1 MHYKS
6 LINKMLVLVMAVACA
21 LTASGQTLNVTLDEC
36 IRIALN
42 DNPSIIVADMEI
54 QRVDYSKKQTLG
66 QLFPQVNFSANY
78 NRTLA
83 KQTMVM
89 MDQEF
94 KVGTDNQHSVG
105 FQGSLPIIV
114 PALWKSIKLS
124 DTQILQNIEL
134 ARSSRLSL
142 VNQVKNAYYALLLAR
157 DSKRVIEANHE
168 TALFTANVFE
178 KQFEIGVASEYDKT
192 RARVAA
198 TTLEPSIL
206 DAENSITALKLQLKV
221 LMGMDV
227 AIDIEPIETL
237 DDFKYKIYENTLNVD
252 TSLVNNTNLRQLDL
266 QTDYLKQ
273 SLKVQKMSWAPTLN
287 GTINY
292 MWNSMSNGSPF
303 KNFNWNPYSQA
314 GLALSW
320 NLFSGGQRYYKQKQ
334 AEIAVR
340 EMKWQRENLTRG
352 LNSQVQTQLNSI
364 KSNLKQ
370 IESNAASVALAEK
383 SNNIIQESF
392 KLGVGTF
399 LQIQDTQNALLGARL
414 SYYQAIYNLLVSQSD
429 LELLL
434 GNAPLNKY
442 GVTTDYKNTKSR
454 Q

>member
-21 LTASGQTLNVTLDEC
+21 LTTSGQTLNVTLDEC

-42 DNPSIIVADMEI
+42 ENPSIIVADMEI

-66 QLFPQVNFSANY
+66 QLFPQVNFTANY

-142 VNQVKNAYYALLLAR
+142 INQVKNAYYALLLAR
-157 DSKRVIEANHE
+157 DSKRVIEANHS
-168 TALFTANVFE
+168 TALLTADIFD
-178 KQFEIGVASEYDKT
+178 KQYEIGVASEYDKT

-227 AIDIEPIETL
+227 NVDIEPAETL

-266 QTDYLKQ
+266 QTDYLNQ
-273 SLKVQKMSWAPTLN
+273 ALKVQKMAWAPTLN

-314 GLALSW
+314 GIALTW

-434 GNAPLNKY
+434 GNAPLSKY
-442 GVTTDYKNTKSR
+442 GVTTDNKYTK
-454 Q
+454 

>member
-1 MHYKS
+1 MYRKKIIKIA
-6 LINKMLVLVMAVACA
+6 LMAVALIA
-21 LTASGQTLNVTLDEC
+21 TSTASDAETLNVTLDEC
-36 IRIALN
+36 IRIALS

-54 QRVDYSKKQTLG
+54 ERVDYSKKEVLG
-66 QLFPQVNFSANY
+66 QLFPQVNFTANY
-78 NRTLA
+78 SRTLA

-124 DTQILQNIEL
+124 DNQILQNIEK

-168 TALFTANVFE
+168 TALLTAGIFE
-178 KQFEIGVASEYDKT
+178 KQFEIGVASEYDMT

-206 DAENSITALKLQLKV
+206 EAQNSIDALKLQLKV

-227 AIDIEPIETL
+227 NVNIEPNETL
-237 DDFKYKIYENTLNVD
+237 DDFKPMLYEYTMSVD
-252 TSLVNNTNLRQLDL
+252 TSLVNNTNVRQLDL

-273 SLKVQKMSWAPTLN
+273 ALKVQKMSWFPTLS

-320 NLFSGGQRYYKQKQ
+320 NLFTGGQRYFKQKQ
-334 AEIAVR
+334 AENAVR
-340 EMKWQRENLTRG
+340 EMKWQRENLTRS
-352 LNSQVQTQLNSI
+352 LSSQVETQINNI
-364 KSNLKQ
+364 KSDLKQ

-383 SNNIIQESF
+383 GDRIMQESF

-399 LQIQDTQNALLGARL
+399 LQIQDSQNALLGARL
-414 SYYQAIYNLLVSQSD
+414 SYYQAIYNLLVSQSN
-429 LELLL
+429 LELVL
-434 GNAPLNKY
+434 GNAPLAKY
-442 GVTTDYKNTKSR
+442 GVSNETNKTKK
-454 Q
+454 

>member
-1 MHYKS
+1 MYYKS
-6 LINKMLVLVMAVACA
+6 LIKKMLVLAVVVTSAVSA
-21 LTASGQTLNVTLDEC
+21 NGQTLNLTLDEC

-54 QRVDYSKKQTLG
+54 QRVDYSKKEVLG
-66 QLFPQVNFSANY
+66 QLFPQVNFTANY
-78 NRTLA
+78 SRTLA

-89 MDQEF
+89 MDQSF

-105 FQGSLPIIV
+105 FQGSLPIVV

-124 DTQILQNIEL
+124 DNQILQNIEN
-134 ARSSRLSL
+134 ARASRLSL
-142 VNQVKNAYYALLLAR
+142 INQVKNAYYALLLAR
-157 DSKRVIEANHE
+157 DSKRVIEANHN
-168 TALFTANVFE
+168 TALYTAGVFQ
-178 KQFEIGVASEYDKT
+178 KQYEIGVASEYDMT

-206 DAENSITALKLQLKV
+206 EAENSIAALKLQLKV

-227 AIDIEPIETL
+227 NIDIEPMETL
-237 DDFKYKIYENTLNVD
+237 DDFKRTMYENTLTMD
-252 TSLVNNTNLRQLDL
+252 TTLTNNTNLRQLDL
-266 QTDYLKQ
+266 QTEYMEQALQ
-273 SLKVQKMSWAPTLN
+273 VQKMSWYPTIT
-287 GTINY
+287 GSINY

-314 GLALSW
+314 ALSLSW
-320 NLFSGGQRYYKQKQ
+320 NLFSGGQRYFKQKE

-340 EMKWQRENLTRG
+340 EMQWQRENLSRS
-352 LNSQVQTQLNSI
+352 LSSQVQTQINNI

-370 IESNAASVALAEK
+370 IETNAASVALAEK
-383 SNNIIQESF
+383 SDQIMQDSF
-392 KLGVGTF
+392 RLGVGTF

-434 GNAPLNKY
+434 GNAPLSQY
-442 GVTTDYKNTKSR
+442 GVTIPDNNNTNK
-454 Q
+454 

>member
-1 MHYKS
+1 MYLKR
-6 LINKMLVLVMAVACA
+6 LIKFALLAVVLITPST
-21 LTASGQTLNVTLDEC
+21 TADAETLNVTLDDC

-54 QRVDYSKKQTLG
+54 QRVDYSKKEILG
-66 QLFPQVNFSANY
+66 QLFPQVNFTANY
-78 NRTLA
+78 SRTLA

-89 MDQEF
+89 MDQSF
-94 KVGTDNQHSVG
+94 KVGTDNSHSVG

-124 DTQILQNIEL
+124 DNQILQNIEK

-142 VNQVKNAYYALLLAR
+142 VNQVKNAYYSLLLAR
-157 DSKRVIEANHE
+157 DSKRVIEANHK
-168 TALFTANVFE
+168 TALFTAEVFQ
-178 KQFEIGVASEYDKT
+178 KQYEIGVASEYDMT

-227 AIDIEPIETL
+227 NVDIEPVETL
-237 DDFKYKIYENTLNVD
+237 DDFKYQMYENTLNVD
-252 TSLVNNTNLRQLDL
+252 TSLVNNTNVRQLDL
-266 QTDYLKQ
+266 QTEYLQ
-273 SLKVQKMSWAPTLN
+273 QALKVQKMSWCPTLS

-314 GLALSW
+314 GVALSW

-352 LNSQVQTQLNSI
+352 LSSQVQTQLNSI

-383 SNNIIQESF
+383 SDRIIQESF

-429 LELLL
+429 LELVL
-434 GNAPLNKY
+434 GNAPLSKY
-442 GVTTDYKNTKSR
+442 GVSNEINKTNR
-454 Q
+454 

>member
-6 LINKMLVLVMAVACA
+6 LIKTMLSLVVAMTTILGSSA
-21 LTASGQTLNVTLDEC
+21 QSLNVTLDEC

-42 DNPSIIVADMEI
+42 DNPTIIVADMEI

-66 QLFPQVNFSANY
+66 QLFPQVNFTANY

-114 PALWKSIKLS
+114 PSLWKSIKLS
-124 DTQILQNIEL
+124 DTQILQNIEQ

-157 DSKRVIEANHE
+157 DSKRVIEANHN
-168 TALFTANVFE
+168 TALLNADIFE
-178 KQFEIGVASEYDKT
+178 KQYEIGVASEYDKT

-227 AIDIEPIETL
+227 AVDIEPVETL
-237 DDFKYKIYENTLNVD
+237 DDFKAQMYENTLRVD

-273 SLKVQKMSWAPTLN
+273 ALKVQKMSWAPTLN

-314 GLALSW
+314 GLALTW

-340 EMKWQRENLTRG
+340 EMKWQRENLVRG
-352 LNSQVQTQLNSI
+352 LNSQVETQLNSI

-414 SYYQAIYNLLVSQSD
+414 SYYQAIYNLLVSQSN

-434 GNAPLNKY
+434 GNAPLSKY
-442 GVTTDYKNTKSR
+442 GVNENTNKTK
-454 Q
+454 

>member
-1 MHYKS
+1 MHYNS
-6 LINKMLVLVMAVACA
+6 LIKKLLVLVMA
-21 LTASGQTLNVTLDEC
+21 ASCTMTINSQALNVTLDEC
-36 IRIALN
+36 IRISLN

-54 QRVDYSKKQTLG
+54 KRVDYSKKETLG
-66 QLFPQVNFSANY
+66 QLFPQVNFTANY
-78 NRTLA
+78 SRTLA

-105 FQGSLPIIV
+105 FQSSLPIIV

-124 DTQILQNIEL
+124 DNQILQNIEN
-134 ARSSRLSL
+134 ARASRLSL

-157 DSKRVIEANHE
+157 DSKRVIEANHN
-168 TALFTANVFE
+168 TALYTAEVFQ
-178 KQFEIGVASEYDKT
+178 KQYEIGVATEYDMT

-227 AIDIEPIETL
+227 SVDIEPAETL
-237 DDFKYKIYENTLNVD
+237 DDFKSAMYENTLNID
-252 TSLVNNTNLRQLDL
+252 TTLNNNTNVRQLDL
-266 QTDYLKQ
+266 QTDYMKQ
-273 SLKVQKMSWAPTLN
+273 ALKVQKMSWLPNLN

-314 GLALSW
+314 GLALTW

-340 EMKWQRENLTRG
+340 EMKWQRENLTRS
-352 LNSQVQTQLNSI
+352 LSSQVQTQINNI

-383 SNNIIQESF
+383 SDHIIQESF

-429 LELLL
+429 LELVL
-434 GNAPLNKY
+434 GNAPLSKY
-442 GVTTDYKNTKSR
+442 GVIENSNKTK
-454 Q
+454 

>member
-168 TALFTANVFE
+168 TALLTADVFE
-178 KQFEIGVASEYDKT
+178 KQYEIGVASEYDKT

-237 DDFKYKIYENTLNVD
+237 DDFKYKVYENTLNVD

-273 SLKVQKMSWAPTLN
+273 ALKVQKMSWAPTLN
-287 GTINY
+287 RTINY

-442 GVTTDYKNTKSR
+442 GVTTDYNKQTK
-454 Q
+454 

>member
-1 MHYKS
+1 MHYNS
-6 LINKMLVLVMAVACA
+6 LIKKMLVLVMVASSTMTINSQA
-21 LTASGQTLNVTLDEC
+21 LNVTLDEC

-54 QRVDYSKKQTLG
+54 KRVDYSKKETLG
-66 QLFPQVNFSANY
+66 QLFPQVNFTANY
-78 NRTLA
+78 SRTLA

-105 FQGSLPIIV
+105 FQSSLPIIV

-124 DTQILQNIEL
+124 DNQILQNIEN
-134 ARSSRLSL
+134 ARASRLSL

-157 DSKRVIEANHE
+157 DSKRVIEANHN
-168 TALFTANVFE
+168 TALYTAEVFQ
-178 KQFEIGVASEYDKT
+178 KQYEIGVATEYDMT

-227 AIDIEPIETL
+227 SVDIEPAETL
-237 DDFKYKIYENTLNVD
+237 DDFKSAMYENTLNID
-252 TSLVNNTNLRQLDL
+252 TTLNNNTNVRQLDL
-266 QTDYLKQ
+266 QTDYMKQ
-273 SLKVQKMSWAPTLN
+273 ALKVQKMSWLPNLN

-314 GLALSW
+314 GLALTW

-340 EMKWQRENLTRG
+340 EMKWQRENLTRS
-352 LNSQVQTQLNSI
+352 LSSQVQTQINNI

-383 SNNIIQESF
+383 SDHIIQESF

-429 LELLL
+429 LELVL
-434 GNAPLNKY
+434 GNAPLSKY
-442 GVTTDYKNTKSR
+442 GVIENSNKTK
-454 Q
+454 

>member
-1 MHYKS
+1 MYLKK
-6 LINKMLVLVMAVACA
+6 LIKIALLAVT
-21 LTASGQTLNVTLDEC
+21 LITTSTAADAETLNVTLDDC

-54 QRVDYSKKQTLG
+54 QRVDYSKKEILG
-66 QLFPQVNFSANY
+66 QLFPQVNFTANY
-78 NRTLA
+78 SRTLA

-89 MDQEF
+89 MDQSF
-94 KVGTDNQHSVG
+94 KVGTDNSHSVG

-124 DTQILQNIEL
+124 DNQILQNIEK

-142 VNQVKNAYYALLLAR
+142 VNQVKNAYYSLLLAR
-157 DSKRVIEANHE
+157 DSKRVIEANHK
-168 TALFTANVFE
+168 TALFTAEVFQ
-178 KQFEIGVASEYDKT
+178 KQYEIGVASEYDMT

-227 AIDIEPIETL
+227 NVDIEPVETL
-237 DDFKYKIYENTLNVD
+237 DDFKYQMYENTLNVD
-252 TSLVNNTNLRQLDL
+252 TSLVNNTNVRQLDL
-266 QTDYLKQ
+266 QTEYLQ
-273 SLKVQKMSWAPTLN
+273 QALKVQKMSWCPTLS

-314 GLALSW
+314 GVALSW

-352 LNSQVQTQLNSI
+352 LSSQVQTQLNSI

-383 SNNIIQESF
+383 SDRIIQESF

-429 LELLL
+429 LELVL
-434 GNAPLNKY
+434 GNAPLSKY
-442 GVTTDYKNTKSR
+442 GVSNEINKTNR
-454 Q
+454 

>member
-6 LINKMLVLVMAVACA
+6 FIKRFMLLVAIATVAMTMNAQAV
-21 LTASGQTLNVTLDEC
+21 QVTLDDC
-36 IRIALN
+36 IRIALS
-42 DNPSIIVADMEI
+42 DNPSIIIADMEI
-54 QRVDYSKKQTLG
+54 ERVDYSKKEILG
-66 QLFPQVNFSANY
+66 QLFPQVNFTANY
-78 NRTLA
+78 SRTLA

-89 MDQEF
+89 MDQTF

-105 FQGSLPIIV
+105 FSGSLPIIV
-114 PALWKSIKLS
+114 PSLWKSIKLS
-124 DTQILQNIEL
+124 DNQILQNIEN
-134 ARSSRLSL
+134 ARASRLSL

-157 DSKRVIEANHE
+157 DTKRVIESNKK
-168 TALFTANVFE
+168 TAEFTSDVFK
-178 KQFEIGVASEYDKT
+178 KQFELGTATEYDMT
-192 RARVAA
+192 RAAVAV

-206 DAENSITALKLQLKV
+206 EAQNSIDALKLQLKV

-227 AIDIEPIETL
+227 AVDIEPIETL
-237 DDFKYKIYENTLNVD
+237 DSYKTLMYENTMNID
-252 TSLVNNTNLRQLDL
+252 TSLVNNTNIRQIDL
-266 QTDYLKQ
+266 QTDYMKQ
-273 SLKVQKMSWAPTLN
+273 ALKVQKMSWFPTLS
-287 GTINY
+287 GSINY

-340 EMKWQRENLTRG
+340 EMKWQRENLTRS
-352 LNSQVQTQLNSI
+352 LNSQVQTQINNI
-364 KSNLKQ
+364 KSDLKQ

-383 SNNIIQESF
+383 SDNIMQESF

-414 SYYQAIYNLLVSQSD
+414 SYYQAIYNLLVSQSN
-429 LELLL
+429 LELVL
-434 GNAPLNKY
+434 GNAPLAKY
-442 GVTTDYKNTKSR
+442 GVNEEINKTK
-454 Q
+454 

>member
-1 MHYKS
+1 MYR
-6 LINKMLVLVMAVACA
+6 NKIIKIALMAVALIA
-21 LTASGQTLNVTLDEC
+21 TSTASDAETLNVTLDEC
-36 IRIALN
+36 IRIALS

-54 QRVDYSKKQTLG
+54 ERVDYSKKEVLG
-66 QLFPQVNFSANY
+66 QLFPQVNFTANY
-78 NRTLA
+78 SRTLA

-124 DTQILQNIEL
+124 DNQILQNIEK

-168 TALFTANVFE
+168 TALLTAGIFE
-178 KQFEIGVASEYDKT
+178 KQFEIGVASEYDMT

-206 DAENSITALKLQLKV
+206 EAQNSIDALKLQLKV

-227 AIDIEPIETL
+227 NVNIEPNETL
-237 DDFKYKIYENTLNVD
+237 DDFKPMLYEYTMSVD
-252 TSLVNNTNLRQLDL
+252 TSLVNNTNVRQLDL

-273 SLKVQKMSWAPTLN
+273 ALKVQKMSWFPTLS

-320 NLFSGGQRYYKQKQ
+320 NLFSGGQRYFKQKQ

-340 EMKWQRENLTRG
+340 EMKWQRENLTRS
-352 LNSQVQTQLNSI
+352 LSSQVETQINNI
-364 KSNLKQ
+364 KSDLKQ

-383 SNNIIQESF
+383 GDRIMQESF

-399 LQIQDTQNALLGARL
+399 LQIQDSQNALLGARL
-414 SYYQAIYNLLVSQSD
+414 SYYQAIYNLLVSQSN
-429 LELLL
+429 LELVL
-434 GNAPLNKY
+434 GNAPLAKY
-442 GVTTDYKNTKSR
+442 GVSNETNKTKK
-454 Q
+454 

>member
-21 LTASGQTLNVTLDEC
+21 LTTSGQTLNVTLDEC

-42 DNPSIIVADMEI
+42 ENPSIIVADMEI

-66 QLFPQVNFSANY
+66 QLFPQVNFTVNY

-142 VNQVKNAYYALLLAR
+142 INQVKNAYYALLLAH
-157 DSKRVIEANHE
+157 DSKRVIEANHS
-168 TALFTANVFE
+168 TALLTADIFD
-178 KQFEIGVASEYDKT
+178 KQYEIGVASEYDKT

-227 AIDIEPIETL
+227 NVDIEPAETL

-266 QTDYLKQ
+266 QTDHLNQ
-273 SLKVQKMSWAPTLN
+273 ALKVQKMAWAPTLN

-314 GLALSW
+314 GIALTW

-383 SNNIIQESF
+383 SNDIIQESF

-442 GVTTDYKNTKSR
+442 GVTTDNKYTK
-454 Q
+454 

>member
-1 MHYKS
+1 MYLKR
-6 LINKMLVLVMAVACA
+6 LIKFALLAVMLITTS
-21 LTASGQTLNVTLDEC
+21 TATDAETLNVTLDDC

-42 DNPSIIVADMEI
+42 DNPTIIVADMEI
-54 QRVDYSKKQTLG
+54 QRVDYSKKEILG
-66 QLFPQVNFSANY
+66 QLFPQVNFTANY
-78 NRTLA
+78 SRTLA

-89 MDQEF
+89 MDQSF
-94 KVGTDNQHSVG
+94 KVGTDNSHSVG

-124 DTQILQNIEL
+124 DNQILQNIEK

-142 VNQVKNAYYALLLAR
+142 VNQVKNAYYSLLLAR
-157 DSKRVIEANHE
+157 DSKRVIEASHK
-168 TALFTANVFE
+168 TALFTAEVFQ
-178 KQFEIGVASEYDKT
+178 KQYEIGVASEYDMT

-227 AIDIEPIETL
+227 NVDIEPVETL
-237 DDFKYKIYENTLNVD
+237 DDFKYQMYENTLNVD
-252 TSLVNNTNLRQLDL
+252 TSLVNNTNVRQLDL
-266 QTDYLKQ
+266 QTEYLQ
-273 SLKVQKMSWAPTLN
+273 QALKVQKMSWCPTLS

-314 GLALSW
+314 GVALSW

-352 LNSQVQTQLNSI
+352 LSSQVQTQLNSI

-383 SNNIIQESF
+383 SDRIIQESF

-429 LELLL
+429 LELVL
-434 GNAPLNKY
+434 GNAPLSRY
-442 GVTTDYKNTKSR
+442 GVSNEKNKTNR
-454 Q
+454 

>member
-1 MHYKS
+1 MYRKKIIKIA
-6 LINKMLVLVMAVACA
+6 LMAVALIA
-21 LTASGQTLNVTLDEC
+21 TSTASDAEALNVTLDEC
-36 IRIALN
+36 IRIALS
-42 DNPSIIVADMEI
+42 DNPSIIVADMEV
-54 QRVDYSKKQTLG
+54 QRVDYSKKETLG
-66 QLFPQVNFSANY
+66 QLFPQVNFTANY
-78 NRTLA
+78 SRTLA

-89 MDQEF
+89 MDQSF
-94 KVGTDNQHSVG
+94 KVGTDNSHSVG
-105 FQGSLPIIV
+105 FQGTLPIIV

-124 DTQILQNIEL
+124 DNQILQNIEK
-134 ARSSRLSL
+134 ARASRISL

-168 TALFTANVFE
+168 TALLTAEIFQ
-178 KQFEIGVASEYDKT
+178 KQFEIGVGTELDMT

-206 DAENSITALKLQLKV
+206 DAQNSIDALKLQLKV
-221 LMGMDV
+221 LMGMDSNV
-227 AIDIEPIETL
+227 DIEPSETL
-237 DDFKYKIYENTLNVD
+237 DSYKAMMYDYTMSVD
-252 TSLVNNTNLRQLDL
+252 TSLVNNTSLRQLDL

-273 SLKVQKMSWAPTLN
+273 ALKVQKMSWFPTLT
-287 GTINY
+287 GSINY

-314 GLALSW
+314 ALALSW
-320 NLFSGGQRYYKQKQ
+320 NLFSGGQRYFKQKE
-334 AEIAVR
+334 AEITVN
-340 EMKWQRENLTRG
+340 EMKWQRENLTRT
-352 LNSQVQTQLNSI
+352 LNSQVETQLNNI

-383 SNNIIQESF
+383 SDNIMQESF

-429 LELLL
+429 LELML
-434 GNAPLNKY
+434 GNAPLAKY
-442 GVTTDYKNTKSR
+442 GVNNEIIKTNR
-454 Q
+454 

>member
-1 MHYKS
+1 MQYKS
-6 LINKMLVLVMAVACA
+6 FIKKMLVLVMAMTSA
-21 LTASGQTLNVTLDEC
+21 LTASSQTLNVTLDDC
-36 IRIALN
+36 IRIALS

-54 QRVDYSKKQTLG
+54 QRVDYSKKETLG

-89 MDQEF
+89 MDQSF
-94 KVGTDNQHSVG
+94 KVGTDNSHSVG
-105 FQGSLPIIV
+105 FSGSLPIIV

-124 DTQILQNIEL
+124 DNQILQNIEN

-157 DSKRVIEANHE
+157 DTKRVIEANHN
-168 TALFTANVFE
+168 TALLTAEVFK
-178 KQFEIGVASEYDKT
+178 KQFEIGVASEYDAT

-206 DAENSITALKLQLKV
+206 EAENSIEALKLQLKV
-221 LMGMDV
+221 LMGMDSNV
-227 AIDIEPIETL
+227 DIEPVETL
-237 DDFKYKIYENTLNVD
+237 DSYKAMMYENALNID
-252 TSLVNNTNLRQLDL
+252 TSLVNNTNIRQLDL
-266 QTDYLKQ
+266 QTDYMKKALD
-273 SLKVQKMSWAPTLN
+273 VQKMSWAPTLA

-340 EMKWQRENLTRG
+340 EMKWQRENLTRS
-352 LNSQVQTQLNSI
+352 LSSQVQTQVNAI
-364 KSNLKQ
+364 NSNLKQ

-383 SNNIIQESF
+383 SDNIMQESF

-414 SYYQAIYNLLVSQSD
+414 SYYQAIYNLLVAQSN
-429 LELLL
+429 LELML
-434 GNAPLNKY
+434 GNAPLSKY
-442 GVTTDYKNTKSR
+442 GVNEVNNITTK
-454 Q
+454 

>member
-6 LINKMLVLVMAVACA
+6 LIKKMLLLVAVVATS
-21 LTASGQTLNVTLDEC
+21 LGASAKTLNVTLDEC

-54 QRVDYSKKQTLG
+54 QRVDYSKKEVLG
-66 QLFPQVNFSANY
+66 QLFPQVNFTANY
-78 NRTLA
+78 SRTLA

-124 DTQILQNIEL
+124 DTQILQNIEN

-142 VNQVKNAYYALLLAR
+142 VNQVKNAYYALLLAQA
-157 DSKRVIEANHE
+157 SKKVIEANHE
-168 TALFTANVFE
+168 TALYTADVYN
-178 KQFEIGVASEYDKT
+178 KQFEIGVATEYDAT

-227 AIDIEPIETL
+227 DIDIEPVETL
-237 DDFKYKIYENTLNVD
+237 DDFKIAMYENTLNID
-252 TSLVNNTNLRQLDL
+252 TTLVNNTNVKQLDL
-266 QTDYLKQ
+266 QTDYLNQ
-273 SLKVQKMSWAPTLN
+273 ALKVQKMSWFPTLA
-287 GTINY
+287 GSINY

-303 KNFNWNPYSQA
+303 KNFNWNPYSTA
-314 GLALSW
+314 GLSLSW

-334 AEIAVR
+334 AEIAIR

-352 LNSQVQTQLNSI
+352 LSSQVKTQLNTI
-364 KSNLKQ
+364 KSDLKQ

-399 LQIQDTQNALLGARL
+399 LQIQDTQNALLDARL
-414 SYYQAIYNLLVSQSD
+414 SYYQAIYNLLVAQSD

-434 GNAPLNKY
+434 GNAPLSKY
-442 GVTTDYKNTKSR
+442 GVTTDNKYTK
-454 Q
+454 

>member
-1 MHYKS
+1 MY
-6 LINKMLVLVMAVACA
+6 LNKFIKIALMAVVFSTTSIAA
-21 LTASGQTLNVTLDEC
+21 NAEALNVTLDEC
-36 IRIALN
+36 IRIALS

-54 QRVDYSKKQTLG
+54 QRVDYSKKEILG
-66 QLFPQVNFSANY
+66 QLFPQVNFTANY
-78 NRTLA
+78 SRTLA

-114 PALWKSIKLS
+114 PTLWKSIKLS
-124 DTQILQNIEL
+124 DNQILQNIEK

-157 DSKRVIEANHE
+157 DSKRVIEANHQ
-168 TALFTANVFE
+168 TALLTAEIFQ
-178 KQFEIGVASEYDKT
+178 KQYEIGVASEYDMT

-206 DAENSITALKLQLKV
+206 DAQNSIDALKLQLKV

-227 AIDIEPIETL
+227 NVDIEPSETL
-237 DDFKYKIYENTLNVD
+237 DSYKAMMYDYAMSID
-252 TSLVNNTNLRQLDL
+252 TSLVNNTNVRQLDL
-266 QTDYLKQ
+266 QTEYLQ
-273 SLKVQKMSWAPTLN
+273 QALKVQKMSWLPTLS

-292 MWNSMSNGSPF
+292 MWNSMNNGSPF

-352 LNSQVQTQLNSI
+352 LSAQVQTQLNSI

-383 SNNIIQESF
+383 SDNIMQESF

-429 LELLL
+429 LELVL
-434 GNAPLNKY
+434 GNAPLEKY
-442 GVTTDYKNTKSR
+442 GVSNEINNKQK
-454 Q
+454 

>member
-1 MHYKS
+1 MFYHKVFKKI
-6 LINKMLVLVMAVACA
+6 LLLVAAATAV
-21 LTASGQTLNVTLDEC
+21 TASAEPVKVTLDDC
-36 IRIALN
+36 ICIALS

-54 QRVDYSKKQTLG
+54 QRVDYSKKETLG
-66 QLFPQVNFSANY
+66 QLFPQVNFTANY

-89 MDQEF
+89 MDQSF
-94 KVGTDNQHSVG
+94 KVGTDNSHSVG
-105 FQGSLPIIV
+105 FSGSLPIIV

-124 DTQILQNIEL
+124 DNQILQHIEQ

-157 DSKRVIEANHE
+157 DTKRVIESNHE
-168 TALFTANVFE
+168 TALLTAEIFK
-178 KQFEIGVASEYDKT
+178 KQFEIGTATEYDMT
-192 RARVAA
+192 RATVAA

-206 DAENSITALKLQLKV
+206 EAENSIEALKLQLKV
-221 LMGMDV
+221 LMGMNASV
-227 AIDIEPIETL
+227 DIEPVETL
-237 DDFKYKIYENTLNVD
+237 DSYKAMMYENAMNVD
-252 TSLVNNTNLRQLDL
+252 TSLVNNTNIKQLDL

-273 SLKVQKMSWAPTLN
+273 ALKVQKMSWAPTLS

-314 GLALSW
+314 GLALTW

-340 EMKWQRENLTRG
+340 EMKWQRENLTRS
-352 LNSQVQTQLNSI
+352 LSSQVQTQINSI
-364 KSNLKQ
+364 NSDIKQ

-383 SNNIIQESF
+383 SDRIMQESF

-429 LELLL
+429 LELML
-434 GNAPLNKY
+434 GNAPLSKY
-442 GVTTDYKNTKSR
+442 GVSEEINKTK
-454 Q
+454 

>member
-6 LINKMLVLVMAVACA
+6 LISKMLVLAMAAISA
-21 LTASGQTLNVTLDEC
+21 LTASGQALNVNLDEC

-54 QRVDYSKKQTLG
+54 QRVDYSKKEILG
-66 QLFPQVNFSANY
+66 QLFPQVNFTANY
-78 NRTLA
+78 SRTLA

-89 MDQEF
+89 MDQSF

-105 FQGSLPIIV
+105 FSGSLPIIV

-124 DTQILQNIEL
+124 DNQILQNIEN

-142 VNQVKNAYYALLLAR
+142 INQVKNAYYSLLLAR

-168 TALFTANVFE
+168 TALVTAGIFE
-178 KQFEIGVASEYDKT
+178 KQFEIGVASEYDMT

-206 DAENSITALKLQLKV
+206 EAQNSIEALKLQLKV
-221 LMGMDV
+221 LMGMD
-227 AIDIEPIETL
+227 ANIDIEPTETL
-237 DDFKYKIYENTLNVD
+237 DDFKPMLYEYTMKVD
-252 TSLVNNTNLRQLDL
+252 TSLVNNTNVRQLDL

-273 SLKVQKMSWAPTLN
+273 ALKVQKMSWFPTLS
-287 GTINY
+287 GSINY

-320 NLFSGGQRYYKQKQ
+320 NLFSGGQRYFKQKQ

-340 EMKWQRENLTRG
+340 EMKWQRENLTRT
-352 LNSQVQTQLNSI
+352 LNSQVETQINNI
-364 KSNLKQ
+364 KSDLKQ

-383 SNNIIQESF
+383 GDHIMQESF

-399 LQIQDTQNALLGARL
+399 LQIQDSQNALLGAHL
-414 SYYQAIYNLLVSQSD
+414 SYYQAIYNLLVSQSN
-429 LELLL
+429 LELVL
-434 GNAPLNKY
+434 GNAPLEKY
-442 GVTTDYKNTKSR
+442 GVTNEINKTNK
-454 Q
+454 

>member
-1 MHYKS
+1 M
-6 LINKMLVLVMAVACA
+6 LVMAVACA

-168 TALFTANVFE
+168 TALLTADVFE
-178 KQFEIGVASEYDKT
+178 KQYEIGVASEYDKT

-227 AIDIEPIETL
+227 TIDIEPIETL
-237 DDFKYKIYENTLNVD
+237 DDFKYKVYENTLNVD

-273 SLKVQKMSWAPTLN
+273 ALKVQKMSWAPTLN

-442 GVTTDYKNTKSR
+442 GVTTDFNKTN
-454 Q
+454 

>member
-42 DNPSIIVADMEI
+42 ENPSIIVADMEI

-66 QLFPQVNFSANY
+66 QLFPQVNFTANY

-168 TALFTANVFE
+168 TALLTADVFE
-178 KQFEIGVASEYDKT
+178 KQYEIGVASEYDKT

-237 DDFKYKIYENTLNVD
+237 DDFKYKVYENTLNVD

-273 SLKVQKMSWAPTLN
+273 ALKVQKMSWAPTLN

-442 GVTTDYKNTKSR
+442 GVTTDYNKTN
-454 Q
+454 

>member
-6 LINKMLVLVMAVACA
+6 LIKKMLVLVMVASSTMTINSQA
-21 LTASGQTLNVTLDEC
+21 LNVTLDEC

-54 QRVDYSKKQTLG
+54 KRVDYSKKETLG
-66 QLFPQVNFSANY
+66 QLFPQVNFTANY
-78 NRTLA
+78 SRTLA

-105 FQGSLPIIV
+105 FQSSLPIIV

-124 DTQILQNIEL
+124 DNQILQNIEN
-134 ARSSRLSL
+134 ARASRLSL

-157 DSKRVIEANHE
+157 DSKRVIEANHN
-168 TALFTANVFE
+168 TALYTAEVFQ
-178 KQFEIGVASEYDKT
+178 KQYEIGVATEYDMT

-227 AIDIEPIETL
+227 SVDIEPAETL
-237 DDFKYKIYENTLNVD
+237 DDFKSAMYENTLNID
-252 TSLVNNTNLRQLDL
+252 TTLNNNTNVRQLDL
-266 QTDYLKQ
+266 QTDYMKQ
-273 SLKVQKMSWAPTLN
+273 ALKVQKMSWLPNLN

-314 GLALSW
+314 GLALTW

-340 EMKWQRENLTRG
+340 EMKWQRENLTRS
-352 LNSQVQTQLNSI
+352 LSSQVQTQINNI

-383 SNNIIQESF
+383 SDHIIQESF

-429 LELLL
+429 LELVL
-434 GNAPLNKY
+434 GNAPLSKY
-442 GVTTDYKNTKSR
+442 GVIENSNKTK
-454 Q
+454 

>member
-1 MHYKS
+1 MYLKR
-6 LINKMLVLVMAVACA
+6 LIKFALLAVVLITTST
-21 LTASGQTLNVTLDEC
+21 TADAETLNVTLDDC

-54 QRVDYSKKQTLG
+54 QRVDYSKKEILG
-66 QLFPQVNFSANY
+66 QLFPQVNFTANY
-78 NRTLA
+78 SRTLA

-89 MDQEF
+89 MDQSF
-94 KVGTDNQHSVG
+94 KVGTDNSHSVG

-124 DTQILQNIEL
+124 DNQILQNIEK

-142 VNQVKNAYYALLLAR
+142 VNQVKNAYYSLLLAR
-157 DSKRVIEANHE
+157 DSKRVIEANHK
-168 TALFTANVFE
+168 TALFTAEVFQ
-178 KQFEIGVASEYDKT
+178 KQYEIGVASEYDMT

-227 AIDIEPIETL
+227 NVDIEPVETL
-237 DDFKYKIYENTLNVD
+237 DDFKYQMYENTLNVD
-252 TSLVNNTNLRQLDL
+252 TSLVNNTNVRQLDL
-266 QTDYLKQ
+266 QTEYLQ
-273 SLKVQKMSWAPTLN
+273 QALKVQKMSWCPTLS

-314 GLALSW
+314 GVALSW

-352 LNSQVQTQLNSI
+352 LSSQVQTQLNSI

-383 SNNIIQESF
+383 SDRIIQESF

-429 LELLL
+429 LELVL
-434 GNAPLNKY
+434 GNAPLSRY
-442 GVTTDYKNTKSR
+442 GVSNEKNKTNR
-454 Q
+454 

>member
-21 LTASGQTLNVTLDEC
+21 LTTSGQTLNVTLDEC

-42 DNPSIIVADMEI
+42 ENPSIIVADMEI

-66 QLFPQVNFSANY
+66 QLFPQVNFTANY

-142 VNQVKNAYYALLLAR
+142 INQVKNAYYALLLAR
-157 DSKRVIEANHE
+157 DSKRVIEANHS
-168 TALFTANVFE
+168 TALLTADIFD
-178 KQFEIGVASEYDKT
+178 KQYEIGVASEYDKT

-227 AIDIEPIETL
+227 NVDIEPAETL

-266 QTDYLKQ
+266 QTDYLNQ
-273 SLKVQKMSWAPTLN
+273 ALKVQKMAWAPTLN

-314 GLALSW
+314 GIALTW

-383 SNNIIQESF
+383 SNDIIQESF

-434 GNAPLNKY
+434 GNAPLSKY
-442 GVTTDYKNTKSR
+442 GVTTDNKYTK
-454 Q
+454 

>member
-168 TALFTANVFE
+168 TALLTADVFE
-178 KQFEIGVASEYDKT
+178 KQYEIGVASEYDKT

-227 AIDIEPIETL
+227 AIDIEPFETL

-273 SLKVQKMSWAPTLN
+273 ALKVQKMSWAPTLN

-442 GVTTDYKNTKSR
+442 GVTTDYNKQTK
-454 Q
+454 

>member
-6 LINKMLVLVMAVACA
+6 LFKKMLVLMVAVTSAM
-21 LTASGQTLNVTLDEC
+21 TASSQTLNVTLDEC

-42 DNPSIIVADMEI
+42 DNPTIIVADMEI
-54 QRVDYSKKQTLG
+54 ERVDYSKKQTLG
-66 QLFPQVNFSANY
+66 QLFPQVNFTANY

-124 DTQILQNIEL
+124 DTQILQNIEN

-168 TALFTANVFE
+168 TALLTADVFK
-178 KQFEIGVASEYDKT
+178 KQYEIGVASEYDMT
-192 RARVAA
+192 RAHVAA
-198 TTLEPSIL
+198 TPLEPSIL

-227 AIDIEPIETL
+227 ALDIEPVESL

-266 QTDYLKQ
+266 QTDYLNQ
-273 SLKVQKMSWAPTLN
+273 ALKVQKMSWAPTLN

-320 NLFSGGQRYYKQKQ
+320 NLISGGQRYYKQKQ

-340 EMKWQRENLTRG
+340 EMKWQRENLVRG

-442 GVTTDYKNTKSR
+442 GVTTDYNKTN
-454 Q
+454 

>member
-168 TALFTANVFE
+168 TALLTADVFE
-178 KQFEIGVASEYDKT
+178 KQYEIGVASEYDKT

-237 DDFKYKIYENTLNVD
+237 DDFKYKVYENTLNVD

-273 SLKVQKMSWAPTLN
+273 ALKVQKMSWAPTLN

-442 GVTTDYKNTKSR
+442 GVTTDYNKTN
-454 Q
+454 

>member
-142 VNQVKNAYYALLLAR
+142 VNQVKNAYDALLLAR

-168 TALFTANVFE
+168 TALLTADVFE
-178 KQFEIGVASEYDKT
+178 KQYEIGVASEYDKT

-273 SLKVQKMSWAPTLN
+273 ALKVQKMSWAPTLN

-442 GVTTDYKNTKSR
+442 GVTTDYNKTN
-454 Q
+454 

>member
-1 MHYKS
+1 
-6 LINKMLVLVMAVACA
+6 MLALAIVAITA
-21 LTASGQTLNVTLDEC
+21 LGASAEPLQLSLDEC
-36 IRIALN
+36 IRIALS

-54 QRVDYSKKQTLG
+54 ERVDYSKKETLG
-66 QLFPQVNFSANY
+66 QLFPQINFTANY
-78 NRTLA
+78 ARTLA

-89 MDQEF
+89 GEQSF
-94 KVGTDNQHSVG
+94 KVGTDNSHSLG
-105 FQGSLPIIV
+105 FSGSLPIIV
-114 PALWKSIKLS
+114 PTLWKSIKLS
-124 DTQILQNIEL
+124 DNQILQNIEK

-168 TALFTANVFE
+168 SALLTADVYK
-178 KQFEIGVASEYDKT
+178 KQFEIGTATEYDMT
-192 RARVAA
+192 RATVAA

-206 DAENSITALKLQLKV
+206 EAENSIEALKLQLKV

-227 AIDIEPIETL
+227 AVEIEPIETL
-237 DDFKYKIYENTLNVD
+237 DSYKELMYENTLNID
-252 TSLVNNTNLRQLDL
+252 TSLVNNTNIKQLDL
-266 QTDYLKQ
+266 QTDYLKKA
-273 SLKVQKMSWAPTLN
+273 LDVQKMSWIPTLS
-287 GTINY
+287 GSINY

-340 EMKWQRENLTRG
+340 EMKWQRENLTRS
-352 LNSQVQTQLNSI
+352 LSSQVQNQINSI
-364 KSNLKQ
+364 NNNIKQ

-383 SNNIIQESF
+383 SDNIMQESF

-429 LELLL
+429 LELML

-442 GVTTDYKNTKSR
+442 GVTEETYKTKKIK
-454 Q
+454 

>member
-1 MHYKS
+1 MYYKS
-6 LINKMLVLVMAVACA
+6 LIKKMLVLAVVVTSAVSA
-21 LTASGQTLNVTLDEC
+21 NGQTLNLTLDEC

-54 QRVDYSKKQTLG
+54 QRVDYSKKEVLG
-66 QLFPQVNFSANY
+66 QLFPQVNFTANY
-78 NRTLA
+78 SRTLA

-89 MDQEF
+89 MDQSF

-105 FQGSLPIIV
+105 FQGSLPIVV

-124 DTQILQNIEL
+124 DNQILQNIEN
-134 ARSSRLSL
+134 ARASRLSL
-142 VNQVKNAYYALLLAR
+142 INQVKNAYYALLLAR
-157 DSKRVIEANHE
+157 DSKRVIEANHN
-168 TALFTANVFE
+168 TALYTAGVFQ
-178 KQFEIGVASEYDKT
+178 KQYEIGVASEYDMT

-206 DAENSITALKLQLKV
+206 EAENSIAALKLQLKV

-227 AIDIEPIETL
+227 NIDIEPMETL
-237 DDFKYKIYENTLNVD
+237 DDFKRTMYENTLTMD
-252 TSLVNNTNLRQLDL
+252 TTLTNNTNLRQLDL
-266 QTDYLKQ
+266 QTEYMEQALQ
-273 SLKVQKMSWAPTLN
+273 VQKMSWYPTIT
-287 GTINY
+287 GSINY

-314 GLALSW
+314 ALSLSW
-320 NLFSGGQRYYKQKQ
+320 NLFSGGQRYFKQKE

-340 EMKWQRENLTRG
+340 EMQWQRENLSRS
-352 LNSQVQTQLNSI
+352 LSSQVQTQINNI

-370 IESNAASVALAEK
+370 IETNAASVALAEK
-383 SNNIIQESF
+383 SDQIMQDSF
-392 KLGVGTF
+392 RLGVGTF

-434 GNAPLNKY
+434 GNAPLSQY
-442 GVTTDYKNTKSR
+442 GVTIPDNNNTHK
-454 Q
+454 

>member
-6 LINKMLVLVMAVACA
+6 LFKKMLVLMVAVTSAM
-21 LTASGQTLNVTLDEC
+21 TASSQTLNVTLDEC

-42 DNPSIIVADMEI
+42 DNPTIIVADMEI
-54 QRVDYSKKQTLG
+54 ERVDYSKKQTLG
-66 QLFPQVNFSANY
+66 QLFPHVNFTANY

-124 DTQILQNIEL
+124 DTQILQNIEN

-168 TALFTANVFE
+168 TALLTADVFK
-178 KQFEIGVASEYDKT
+178 KQYEIGVASEYDMT
-192 RARVAA
+192 RAHVAA

-227 AIDIEPIETL
+227 ALDIEPVESL

-266 QTDYLKQ
+266 QTDYLNQ
-273 SLKVQKMSWAPTLN
+273 ALKVQKMSWAPTLN

-340 EMKWQRENLTRG
+340 EMKWQRENLVRG

-399 LQIQDTQNALLGARL
+399 LQLQDTQNALLGARL

-434 GNAPLNKY
+434 GNAPLSKY
-442 GVTTDYKNTKSR
+442 GVTTDNKHTK
-454 Q
+454 

>member
-6 LINKMLVLVMAVACA
+6 LISKTLLLVAAVATSLSVNA
-21 LTASGQTLNVTLDEC
+21 QTLNLTLDEC

-54 QRVDYSKKQTLG
+54 QRVDYSKKEVLG
-66 QLFPQVNFSANY
+66 QLFPQVNFSAQY
-78 NRTLA
+78 SRTLA

-89 MDQEF
+89 MDQTF
-94 KVGTDNQHSVG
+94 KVGTDNSHSVG

-114 PALWKSIKLS
+114 PSLWKSIKLS
-124 DTQILQNIEL
+124 DNQILQNIEN

-157 DSKRVIEANHE
+157 DSKRVIEKNHE
-168 TALFTANVFE
+168 TALLTADIYK
-178 KQFEIGVASEYDKT
+178 KQFEIGVASEYDAT
-192 RARVAA
+192 RAQVAA

-221 LMGMDV
+221 LMGMDTN
-227 AIDIEPIETL
+227 IDIEPLETL
-237 DDFKYKIYENTLNVD
+237 DNFKYQMYENTLNVD
-252 TSLVNNTNLRQLDL
+252 TSLVNNTNVRQLDL

-273 SLKVQKMSWAPTLN
+273 ALKVQKMSWAPTLS

-292 MWNSMSNGSPF
+292 MWTSMSNGSPF

-314 GLALSW
+314 GLALTW
-320 NLFSGGQRYYKQKQ
+320 NLFSGGQRYYRQKQ

-352 LNSQVQTQLNSI
+352 LSSQVETQLNSI

-434 GNAPLNKY
+434 GNAPLSKY
-442 GVTTDYKNTKSR
+442 GVSTDNKYTK

>member
-1 MHYKS
+1 MYLKR
-6 LINKMLVLVMAVACA
+6 LIKFALLAVMLITTS
-21 LTASGQTLNVTLDEC
+21 TATDAETLNVTLDDC

-54 QRVDYSKKQTLG
+54 QRVDYSKKEILG
-66 QLFPQVNFSANY
+66 QLFPQVNFTANY
-78 NRTLA
+78 SRTLA

-89 MDQEF
+89 MDQSF
-94 KVGTDNQHSVG
+94 KVGTDNSHSVG

-124 DTQILQNIEL
+124 DNQILQNIEK

-142 VNQVKNAYYALLLAR
+142 VNQVKNAYYSLLLAR
-157 DSKRVIEANHE
+157 DSKRVIEANHK
-168 TALFTANVFE
+168 TALFTAEVFQ
-178 KQFEIGVASEYDKT
+178 KQYEIGVASEYDMT

-227 AIDIEPIETL
+227 NVDIEPVETL
-237 DDFKYKIYENTLNVD
+237 DDFKYQMYENTLNVD
-252 TSLVNNTNLRQLDL
+252 TSLVNNTNVRQLDL
-266 QTDYLKQ
+266 QTEYLQ
-273 SLKVQKMSWAPTLN
+273 QALKVQKMSWCPTLS

-314 GLALSW
+314 GVALSW

-352 LNSQVQTQLNSI
+352 LSSQVQTQLNSI

-383 SNNIIQESF
+383 SDRIIQESF

-429 LELLL
+429 LELVL
-434 GNAPLNKY
+434 GNAPLSKY
-442 GVTTDYKNTKSR
+442 GVSNEKNKTNR
-454 Q
+454 

>member
-1 MHYKS
+1 MYRKK
-6 LINKMLVLVMAVACA
+6 LIKIALMAVAVIA
-21 LTASGQTLNVTLDEC
+21 TSTATNAETLNVTLDEC
-36 IRIALN
+36 IRIALS

-54 QRVDYSKKQTLG
+54 QRVDYSKKEILG
-66 QLFPQVNFSANY
+66 QLFPQVNFTANY
-78 NRTLA
+78 SRTLA

-89 MDQEF
+89 MDQSF
-94 KVGTDNQHSVG
+94 KVGTDNSHSVG

-124 DTQILQNIEL
+124 DNQILQNIEK

-142 VNQVKNAYYALLLAR
+142 VNQVKNAYYSLLLAR
-157 DSKRVIEANHE
+157 DSKRVIEANHK
-168 TALFTANVFE
+168 TALFTAEVFQ
-178 KQFEIGVASEYDKT
+178 KQYEIGVASEYDMT

-227 AIDIEPIETL
+227 NVDIEPVETL
-237 DDFKYKIYENTLNVD
+237 DDFKYQMYENTLNVD
-252 TSLVNNTNLRQLDL
+252 TSLVNNTNVRQLDL
-266 QTDYLKQ
+266 QTEYLQ
-273 SLKVQKMSWAPTLN
+273 QALKVQKMSWCPTLS

-314 GLALSW
+314 GVALSW

-352 LNSQVQTQLNSI
+352 LSSQVQTQLNSI

-383 SNNIIQESF
+383 SDRIIQESF

-429 LELLL
+429 LELVL
-434 GNAPLNKY
+434 GNAPLSKY
-442 GVTTDYKNTKSR
+442 GVSNEINKTNR
-454 Q
+454 